1 MPTDL
6 TETGGGFDVVQ
17 AYMDHVKR
25 IDPSLADEDF
35 SELIAAHRRLSEQ
48 ANGRTSLALEG
59 STVLC
64 VTEDIPFLV
73 DSVSIAIKARGYA
86 VTRLLHPVIDGESW
100 IAVDVAPTPDAALLD
115 ALNDVIGDVHATVAD
130 WSEMTE
136 LARKAATT
144 LSGNDRE
151 TLEWIADG
159 SFTILGAFDG
169 EQALGLAARHPD
181 LRKQLEHLATI
192 SPRQAATSRRRSS
205 TRSRATDRACIATHT
220 STSSQWGPRSSSA
233 S

>member
-17 AYMDHVKR
+17 AYTDHVKR
-25 IDPSLADEDF
+25 IDPSLANEDF
-35 SELIAAHRRLSEQ
+35 SDLISAHRRLSEQ
-48 ANGRTSLALEG
+48 ANGRTALALEG

-86 VTRLLHPVIDGESW
+86 VTRLFHPVIDGESW
-100 IAVDVAPTPDAALLD
+100 IAADVAPTPDAALLD
-115 ALNDVIGDVHATVAD
+115 ALNDVVGDVHATVAD

-144 LSGNDRE
+144 LSGNDRK

-159 SFTILGAFDG
+159 SFTILGAFDD
-169 EQALGLAARHPD
+169 EQTLGLAARYPD
-181 LRKQLEHLATI
+181 LRK
-192 SPRQAATSRRRSS
+192 
-205 TRSRATDRACIATHT
+205 
-220 STSSQWGPRSSSA
+220 
-233 S
+233 